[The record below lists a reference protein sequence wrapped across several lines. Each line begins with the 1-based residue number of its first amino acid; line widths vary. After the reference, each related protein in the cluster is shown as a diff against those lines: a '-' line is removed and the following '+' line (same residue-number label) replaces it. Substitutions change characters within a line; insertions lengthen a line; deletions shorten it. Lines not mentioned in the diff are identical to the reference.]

1 MLDKRIFK
9 FSGARQ
15 VLVWLTLL
23 AGIQGFAIIGQ
34 GRFLSR
40 TIVALWQGKPFATIT
55 NLIII
60 FALAYV
66 VRQLMTVAK
75 EYVLTP
81 FADRVTQQLQ
91 QALLTKY
98 TTLGPQVI
106 ASEGTGKSVTLLLEG
121 LTKVHDYISL
131 VLIKTVDMMVIPWII
146 LAYLYT
152 IHWEQATFLLFIYPV
167 IVLFMIILGLAAQG
181 KADREYETFNQL
193 SNHFIDSMRGLTTL
207 KQLGLSKKYADNIFE
222 VSEQHRVAV
231 VNTLK
236 IAILSTFALD
246 FFTTLSIAIVAVF
259 LGLSLLDG
267 QISFLPAL
275 TILVLAPEY
284 FLPIRNFA
292 NDYHATLNGKNSLAD
307 ILNLLDQTTIAP
319 TSQIALPAG
328 WQQQDQLTLQDVNFT
343 YGNAAHATLAD
354 INLSVK
360 GYQKVALIGESGSGK
375 STLLNLLGGFNVG
388 SGSIQINQAPVAD
401 LRDQGWQSNVMTLPQ
416 KPYIF
421 HATLRDNLCFYSQTA
436 TDDQLVQALQTV
448 GLMTWFERLPGRL
461 DTIIG
466 EGALQVSGGQAQR
479 LGLARILLDDQRR
492 ILLLDEPTAH
502 LDIETEALLKEKM
515 LPLFEHKLVFFATHR
530 LHWLKQMDWIVVM
543 RQGKIVEQGTLSD
556 LYTNDSYFV
565 ELEKAM
571 RGVTDAKS

>member
-207 KQLGLSKKYADNIFE
+207 KQLGLSKKYVDNIFE

-275 TILVLAPEY
+275 TMLVLAPEY

-448 GLMTWFERLPGRL
+448 GLMTWFEQLPSRL